1 MQAQLRTRKK
11 IAKKIA
17 RTTGQSH
24 HPIGPHRQ
32 CRKGVGGWSPKRV
45 RDDSVPSELG
55 SWKASAC
62 DGDSGDA
69 LRKAYGL
76 PGFFVSSVFA
86 DLQVTT
92 DRYEQLLYLGSA
104 ICEMM

>member
-1 MQAQLRTRKK
+1 MFDDLFRRASTVARHVTAPFAEERARHWKYCELRGDHSS
-11 IAKKIA
+11 AK
-17 RTTGQSH
+17 
-24 HPIGPHRQ
+24 
-32 CRKGVGGWSPKRV
+32 
-45 RDDSVPSELG
+45 
-55 SWKASAC
+55 
-62 DGDSGDA
+62 

-86 DLQVTT
+86 DLQVST